1 MTEEEIKNL
10 LKEHDEKL
18 IKRIAE
24 LYDLKPKQENKLI
37 IVKDPKKLDDWG
49 YRAICITPENQEKME
64 SPYDSFY
71 QNPYPDI
78 VYERKTSL
86 DPDQVWSRV
95 VKNLDMA
102 RNFQENYFNLDK
114 DTSEKLLFKTIDEAF
129 SNTSDASEKQ

>member
-1 MTEEEIKNL
+1 
-10 LKEHDEKL
+10 
-18 IKRIAE
+18 
-24 LYDLKPKQENKLI
+24 
-37 IVKDPKKLDDWG
+37 
-49 YRAICITPENQEKME
+49 ME

-95 VKNLDMA
+95 VKNLDME

-114 DTSEKLLFKTIDEAF
+114 DTSEKLLFQTIDEAF